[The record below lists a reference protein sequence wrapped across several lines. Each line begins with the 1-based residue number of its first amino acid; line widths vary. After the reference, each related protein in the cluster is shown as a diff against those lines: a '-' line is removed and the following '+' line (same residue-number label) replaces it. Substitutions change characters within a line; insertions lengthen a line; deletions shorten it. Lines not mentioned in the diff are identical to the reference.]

1 MADPAFDTA
10 DYELLWPRALFVR
23 ELAALRAEPDSAEL
37 RERIE
42 FLLAEAF
49 LGETPM
55 QDFQAATRWPDDPWS
70 NHGQH
75 LDQLVELS
83 SQLREHHEPKPYW
96 PARRGQ
102 EHTTVSRMDAQHR
115 FAVLIGELHGRGYF
129 GRALPVPCIDT
140 SGDVNPADV
149 LAERLGIPD
158 LWPLRPDDWDED
170 TFFGLIEVFH
180 DLAVRPRTRVMHSYD
195 SCGWHYSTFGTDTGG
210 ALYRWKIN
218 RLLESAGI
226 ELRLAEDGEDI
237 GRLVHLL
244 GDART
249 DLVECTLASPDPGVA
264 GRVAHAIALFRGRAA
279 TEHDKRSAVVALAL
293 VLEERRQ
300 LLKTALFRDDEGAL
314 LHIANKFAIRHQDTK
329 QHTDY
334 DPMFL
339 DWIFWS
345 YLPTIELSDRLL
357 ARQSTQISTATP

>member
-1 MADPAFDTA
+1 
-10 DYELLWPRALFVR
+10 
-23 ELAALRAEPDSAEL
+23 
-37 RERIE
+37 
-42 FLLAEAF
+42 
-49 LGETPM
+49 
-55 QDFQAATRWPDDPWS
+55 
-70 NHGQH
+70 
-75 LDQLVELS
+75 
-83 SQLREHHEPKPYW
+83 
-96 PARRGQ
+96 
-102 EHTTVSRMDAQHR
+102 MDAQRR

-129 GRALPVPCIDT
+129 GRALPVPCVD
-140 SGDVNPADV
+140 SYGEVNPADV
-149 LAERLGIPD
+149 LAARLGIPD

-180 DLAVRPRTRVMHSYD
+180 DIAVRPRERTLHSYD
-195 SCGWHYSTFGTDTGG
+195 NCGWHYSTFGTDTGR

-218 RLLESAGI
+218 RLLESVGI

-244 GDART
+244 DDART
-249 DLVECTLASPDPGVA
+249 DLVERTLASPDLGVA

-300 LLKTALFRDDEGAL
+300 FLKTALFGDDEGAL
-314 LHIANKFAIRHQDTK
+314 FHIANKFAIRHQDTK

-345 YLPTIELSDRLL
+345 YLSTIELSDRLL
-357 ARQSTQISTATP
+357 ARQTAQTSTATL